1 MLFALVQHV
10 TSNAAGMQIA
20 RPLGC
25 CLVLVLLANGRIC
38 RVKEGSYEASLK
50 AGEEVVKLGAEHRII
65 SLEWDKIPP
74 PGKIHT
80 LTRARRTNE
89 LLNLCTELDIKV
101 LMFGHHQNDQTG
113 NFARGNVHNVL
124 MLASFPDHI
133 HGLRMRLKSFMTGVG
148 DPVYHVNRCGSV
160 YCSV

>member
-1 MLFALVQHV
+1 MLRTLVPCNLQCCRDANSKASWLLFGSSFACQW
-10 TSNAAGMQIA
+10 
-20 RPLGC
+20 
-25 CLVLVLLANGRIC
+25 RIC

-89 LLNLCTELDIKV
+89 LLKLCTELDIKV

-133 HGLRMRLKSFMTGVG
+133 HGLRMRLKSFVTGVG